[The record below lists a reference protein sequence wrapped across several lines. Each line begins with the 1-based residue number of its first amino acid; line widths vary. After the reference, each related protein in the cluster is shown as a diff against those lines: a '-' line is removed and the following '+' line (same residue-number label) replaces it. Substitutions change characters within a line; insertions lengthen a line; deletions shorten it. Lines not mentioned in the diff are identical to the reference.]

1 MSFLTKLFGG
11 GGNGYNDSKLLE
23 IAEKALEDD
32 PMIRDHSLITT
43 SIEAGVIKLG
53 GIVHSTQEQNR
64 IENAVRTSL
73 TNSGLKFDHIENQVK
88 VS

>member
-1 MSFLTKLFGG
+1 MSFLSKIFG
-11 GGNGYNDSKLLE
+11 GGNGYNDDKLLE

-43 SIEAGVIKLG
+43 ATEDGVVKLG
-53 GIVHSTQEQNR
+53 GVVHSTQEQQR
-64 IENAVRTSL
+64 IENAVRSSI
-73 TNSGLKFDHIENQVK
+73 TNSGLKFERIENNVT